1 MLQVGGTGSGLLPNF
16 RCVFLCKLLAVQ
28 VVVVAA
34 LFEEVQVFALLHDF
48 AVPDHQNEV
57 CLPDG
62 GEAVGNEEGGAVP
75 EERGRWRPGSAARS
89 GCRWRRCAS
98 SRTKIRGLASTARAK
113 EISCFS
119 PVESRSPPSPT
130 SLSQPFSSLATTVS
144 AETARAAASTSSSV
158 ASRRP

>member
-57 CLPDG
+57 CFPDG
-62 GEAVGNEEGGAVP
+62 GEAVGNEEG
-75 EERGRWRPGSAARS
+75 
-89 GCRWRRCAS
+89 RC
-98 SRTKIRGLASTARAK
+98 
-113 EISCFS
+113 
-119 PVESRSPPSPT
+119 V
-130 SLSQPFSSLATTVS
+130 
-144 AETARAAASTSSSV
+144 
-158 ASRRP
+158 